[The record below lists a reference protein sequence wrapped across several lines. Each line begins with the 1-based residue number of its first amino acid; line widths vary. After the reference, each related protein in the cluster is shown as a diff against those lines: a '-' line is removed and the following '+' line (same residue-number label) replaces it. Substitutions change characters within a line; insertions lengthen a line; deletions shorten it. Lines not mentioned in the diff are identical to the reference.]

1 MEGTLGAADR
11 VTFREGMREA
21 ALSAS
26 LAQVRF
32 ARRAR
37 EAPHL
42 NDEGLPGAGF
52 SIPASKR
59 VCDRRCPS

>member
-21 ALSAS
+21 ALVAS
-26 LAQVRF
+26 FARARF

-42 NDEGLPGAGF
+42 NDEDFPGTGV
-52 SIPASKR
+52 STPVTKR